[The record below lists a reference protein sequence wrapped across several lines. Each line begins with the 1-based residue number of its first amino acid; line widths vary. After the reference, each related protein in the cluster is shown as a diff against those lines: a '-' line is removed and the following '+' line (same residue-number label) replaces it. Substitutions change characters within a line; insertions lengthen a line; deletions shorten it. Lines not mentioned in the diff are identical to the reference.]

1 MYTQSSIL
9 YNIISTIT
17 EFNDFKYVELTDTF
31 RSRSMCSILQK
42 QIKKLTIRDDRM
54 SIGMRNLWKYFLI

>member
-31 RSRSMCSILQK
+31 RPRSMCSILQK